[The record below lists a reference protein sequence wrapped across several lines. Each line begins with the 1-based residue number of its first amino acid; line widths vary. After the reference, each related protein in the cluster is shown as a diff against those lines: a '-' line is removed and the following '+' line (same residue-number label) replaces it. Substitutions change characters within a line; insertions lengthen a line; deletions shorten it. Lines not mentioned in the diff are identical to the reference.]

1 MGERF
6 KNFIYKNYLLITI
19 ILYSLIF
26 FILLPFFLRF
36 SNPDGINLINI
47 AKKYLSGNFRLA
59 INGYWSPL
67 ISILGIP
74 FLIIFKDGFL
84 AFKILSFFIG
94 LFSIFS
100 FDRFLKKLN
109 IESKYSKLL
118 FILIL
123 PIVSAEFSLVKITSD
138 FLVTVFF
145 ILLLSFF
152 VDEEFFNKKYSFL
165 ILGFIGFLTYLSKT
179 YGFFFFLGFLLF
191 FFLLYLVKKD
201 FVKLKNIIFT
211 GLFFIFLS
219 SFWIILISS
228 KYGYFTIGTT
238 GKYNYNC
245 HFTVD
250 TLNVKKVYSRPLPT
264 PDSLSTWYFDDPS
277 FIHLPDVTFKMIKE
291 NSGYYVRRIF
301 IGTLVTLRSILSF
314 TIFLPLII
322 IFSIP
327 LFFKKEKRL
336 KLLIIL
342 IASFFSFIGYLPIY
356 CERRYI
362 IINFYLIS
370 SLFLI
375 VFDYLKYNDNIKKLI
390 FIFVLLS
397 FLLNPSYDFSKYFY
411 LQKYKYN
418 FFYNFYLNLK
428 GLNLSGNIV
437 ANKPNTALMQYCSY
451 YLNLR
456 YYWVLRCQK
465 DKKEFF
471 DDLKKY
477 NISYYF
483 YYGNGHS
490 CFDSTQLVYETFLD
504 YKDFNESLKIYKVDK

>member
-1 MGERF
+1 MGESF

-26 FILLPFFLRF
+26 FILLPFYRYV
-36 SNPDGINLINI
+36 NTDGIFLINI

-74 FLIIFKDGFL
+74 FLIIFKDGVL

-109 IESKYSKLL
+109 VESKYSKLL

-123 PIVSAEFSLVKITSD
+123 PILTANFSLVRITSD

-165 ILGFIGFLTYLSKT
+165 ILGFVGFLTYLSKT

-238 GKYNYNC
+238 GKYNYNRY
-245 HFTVD
+245 FTVD
-250 TLNVKKVYSRPLPT
+250 TLNVKEVYSHPLLP
-264 PDSLSTWYFDDPS
+264 PDSLSTSYFDDPS
-277 FIHLPDVTFKMIKE
+277 FIHHPDVTFRMIKK
-291 NSGYYVRRIF
+291 NSGYYFRRIF
-301 IGTLVTLRSILSF
+301 ISTLKTLKSILSF
-314 TIFLPLII
+314 SIFLPLMI
-322 IFSIP
+322 IFTIP

-342 IASFFSFIGYLPIY
+342 IASFFSFIGYIPIHV
-356 CERRYI
+356 EKRYI

-375 VFDYLKYNDNIKKLI
+375 VLEYLKYNDNIKKLI

-397 FLLNPSYDFSKYFY
+397 FLLNPYREFPVHYYSGRDV
-411 LQKYKYN
+411 
-418 FFYNFYLNLK
+418 YNFYLDLK
-428 GLNLSGNIV
+428 RLNLSGNIA
-437 ANKPNTALMQYCSY
+437 ANKPNTALMHDCSY

-471 DDLKKY
+471 DDLKKN

-483 YYGNGHS
+483 YYGNGPS

-504 YKDFNESLKIYKVDK
+504 YKTFKEKESLKIYKVDK